1 MEIGLVSVV
10 GAVFALVAALV
21 LTVLY
26 FFLVPLKDNR
36 GGKLFVTMLLV
47 VDSVL
52 GLNAARALLGDYAW
66 RIPLLTVSFY
76 VFGFV
81 LVAVSVMLWQ
91 EQRDGAR
98 KRRKE

>member
-1 MEIGLVSVV
+1 MDIGLVSVV
-10 GAVFALVAALV
+10 GALFALLAALV
-21 LTVLY
+21 LTVMY
-26 FFLVPLKDNR
+26 FFLVPLQNNR
-36 GGKLFVTMLLV
+36 GGKLFVTLLLV
-47 VDSVL
+47 IDAVL

-76 VFGFV
+76 IFGFV

-98 KRRKE
+98 RRRKE